1 MLLKLF
7 RSRYPQGSLSSE
19 LLQFEQGK
27 YVVRVTI
34 HIEGTIL
41 GTGLGA
47 ADTIEEAED
56 RARDRALALLNLE
69 EIPSLPETRS
79 LNGYPSHLSAQA
91 PAAALPFSREE
102 KATIAEESKKQ
113 DLPSFSPNVPP
124 NPPLVSSVLPS
135 PEIASSGDAVVEEI
149 EEISPHPDSNSFPP
163 SELLPPDPVPEKS
176 VSPDLSAAPPPNSPL
191 EAASVPVRETASTRT
206 KVSEES
212 IDFSDVLA
220 QTNIEIKRLQWTQNQ
235 GREFLLERY
244 GKRSRQVLTDEELLD
259 FLEYLK
265 SQ

>member
-34 HIEGTIL
+34 HIDGAIS

-56 RARDRALALLNLE
+56 RARSRALALLNLE
-69 EIPSLPETRS
+69 EMPSPPEKRS
-79 LNGYPSHLSAQA
+79 LNGLSHLSSQA

-102 KATIAEESKKQ
+102 ETIATDETQTRE
-113 DLPSFSPNVPP
+113 LPPSSSHEAAN
-124 NPPLVSSVLPS
+124 LSSVFPS
-135 PEIASSGDAVVEEI
+135 PAIASSREVVAEPI
-149 EEISPHPDSNSFPP
+149 EEMSAPDRDIAPPP
-163 SELLPPDPVPEKS
+163 SEPFPPEPVLEQT
-176 VSPDLSAAPPPNSPL
+176 VSSPL
-191 EAASVPVRETASTRT
+191 DTAAIPVRETAPSSSTISR
-206 KVSEES
+206 ES

-244 GKRSRQVLTDEELLD
+244 GKRSRQVLTDDELLD